1 MANMSTTWGIDKLK
15 DLESINFYNDSRIL
29 ESGASEEIL
38 QHTDFSIVQP
48 WMEVID
54 DYKEWKA
61 ASWVED
67 LFSVYSYC
75 RSILDLRR
83 GYKDIVVYGVFTLV
97 DPADEQILAYA
108 GRGLCEAREGSVV
121 KLWMIFTIRPFEA
134 ISYLID

>member
-15 DLESINFYNDSRIL
+15 DLESTNFYNDSRIL

-83 GYKDIVVYGVFTLV
+83 GYKDIFVYGFFTLV

-108 GRGLCEAREGSVV
+108 GRYEDRVALLAR
-121 KLWMIFTIRPFEA
+121 
-134 ISYLID
+134 